1 MKILIRGGRVLD
13 PATGTDAVMDLFLE
27 NGRISKRGTDL
38 QEAAE
43 RVINASGCYVLPGL
57 IDLHVHLREPGLE
70 HKETIRTGGE
80 AAARGGFTTICPMPN
95 TKPATDSPEMIG
107 YVREKAETDAPV
119 HVLPYGAVTAGQKGC
134 GDQRGRKVGD
144 EFRAVPERDAGG
156 RKGRH
161 SCDGAL

>member
-70 HKETIRTGGE
+70 HK
-80 AAARGGFTTICPMPN
+80 
-95 TKPATDSPEMIG
+95 
-107 YVREKAETDAPV
+107 
-119 HVLPYGAVTAGQKGC
+119 
-134 GDQRGRKVGD
+134 
-144 EFRAVPERDAGG
+144 
-156 RKGRH
+156 
-161 SCDGAL
+161 